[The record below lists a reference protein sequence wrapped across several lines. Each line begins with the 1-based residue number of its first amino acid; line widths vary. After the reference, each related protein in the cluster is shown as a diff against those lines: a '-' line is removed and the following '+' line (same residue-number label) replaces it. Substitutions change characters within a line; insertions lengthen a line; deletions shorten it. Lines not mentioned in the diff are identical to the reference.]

1 MSKKIIL
8 SLLLATILAIVQ
20 SAKVPVTLFNSTE
33 HPYAR
38 CLDGST
44 AGYYAQQAPNPADKT
59 KFVIYLNGGGECDKE
74 GPCKAQLTGS
84 LGSSK
89 YFASEVDAN
98 GWYFASDYCTYNPIF
113 CGWNHV
119 YNPYCTQDLHAGQV
133 KEASDKTWG
142 MYFAGHHVMEAML
155 DEMDKAPFN
164 MKDATEIIL
173 SGASAGGIGVW
184 MNVDYIARRYPKA
197 KVTALTIA
205 GFYFYA
211 TYYDGANAT
220 APSGMGDFRESAFPV
235 TYDLYEAYVDQSCKL
250 AYEKKGMHP
259 GACMLA
265 NNSFP
270 YIEVDS
276 FAIQAL
282 TDK

>member
-1 MSKKIIL
+1 MKVIL
-8 SLLLATILAIVQ
+8 GLLVALIAAVNA
-20 SAKVPVTLFNSTE
+20 AKVPVTLFNSTV

-38 CLDGST
+38 CLDGSV
-44 AGYYAQQAPNPADKT
+44 AGYYAQPAPNAADKT
-59 KFVIYLNGGGECDKE
+59 KFVIYLNGGGECDQE
-74 GPCKAQLTGS
+74 YPCKYQLTS
-84 LGSSK
+84 ALGSSK
-89 YFASEVDAN
+89 YFASEVDAS
-98 GWYFASDYCTYNPIF
+98 GWFFASDYCLYNPTF

-119 YNPYCTQDLHAGQV
+119 YNPYCTQDLHSGQV
-133 KEASDKTWG
+133 KEATDKTWG
-142 MYFAGHHVMEAML
+142 MYFAGHHVMTAML
-155 DEMDKAPFN
+155 DEMDRTMG

-184 MNVDYIARRYPKA
+184 MNVDYIAKRYPNA
-197 KVTALTIA
+197 RVTALTIA

-211 TYYDGANAT
+211 TYYTGPDAT
-220 APSGMGDFRESAFPV
+220 PPSGMGDFRESAFPV
-235 TYDLYEAYVDQSCKL
+235 TYDLYQAYVDQSCKYAMEL
-250 AYEKKGMHP
+250 KGQHP

-282 TDK
+282 TDV